1 MLFRSMR
8 GEFNGLKSLI
18 LRESSTAYYVHC
30 FAHQLQLV
38 VVAVVRNHRGVS
50 NFFGLISTLLN
61 VVGGSAKRRDMI
73 RDINLEEVSKALGCG
88 QLETGKGLNQE
99 QCLQRPGDTRWS
111 SHYKTLKSLVDLF
124 PTIVKVLKF
133 VEEEDKDRTNRDQA
147 LGLLV
152 YFQSFDFVFY
162 LHLMLTILL
171 VTNIL
176 SQALQ
181 RKDQDIVN
189 AIKCVKSTRSHLV
202 ELRGHGWQDRKSVV

>member
-1 MLFRSMR
+1 
-8 GEFNGLKSLI
+8 
-18 LRESSTAYYVHC
+18 
-30 FAHQLQLV
+30 
-38 VVAVVRNHRGVS
+38 
-50 NFFGLISTLLN
+50 
-61 VVGGSAKRRDMI
+61 MI
-73 RDINLEEVSKALGCG
+73 RDINLEEVCKALGCG

-99 QCLQRPGDTRWS
+99 QSLKRPGDTRWS
-111 SHYKTLKSLVDLF
+111 SHCKTLQSLVDLF

-162 LHLMLTILL
+162 LQLMLTILI

-176 SQALQ
+176 SQTLQ

-189 AIKCVKSTRSHLV
+189 AMHCVKSTRSHLV
-202 ELRGHGWQDRKSVV
+202 ELRGHGWQPLLDKVFAFCDKHDLVKLEMEEDYVNPKTKGKKPELQTSTIFKWIVSMTFLIG